1 MDMRLLLPF
10 LEYKLDRVLKMY
22 FKNSS
27 CILLLSLFLL
37 AACNEEKKEFMTP
50 KPDEPVL
57 DVNVD
62 EYSLNGKVLGKT
74 QDVFLSDDIRIVPLD
89 SEFEKMRPQFY
100 EKKANL
106 RIRFSE
112 DVYYSVFYKILI
124 TAAFWGIQPVRYTIG
139 PNSSNVYT
147 FDIREKLRNV
157 EWKDEWA
164 NSCFRVLV
172 ERNELI
178 SVLESDNNDV
188 IPNQELINDSFYR
201 ASKLECTRNYMNLS
215 VLFPTKNADSK
226 YRLVYYVTD
235 SILPKVYD
243 LKDEADLLNLFESV
257 RKDEN
262 LQTKKDND
270 LINIFVRDSV
280 GKVMTLDKVEPLI
293 KNLTR
298 LGYQFNFAYL
308 SF

>member
-1 MDMRLLLPF
+1 MYFRLLVNL
-10 LEYKLDRVLKMY
+10 
-22 FKNSS
+22 S
-27 CILLLSLFLL
+27 LSLFLL

-50 KPDEPVL
+50 KSDEPVL
-57 DVNVD
+57 DVNID
-62 EYSLNGKVLGKT
+62 EYSLNGNVLGKT

-100 EKKANL
+100 EKNVNL

-112 DVYYSVFYKILI
+112 DVYYSVFYKILM

-139 PNSSNVYT
+139 PNSSKVYT
-147 FDIREKLRNV
+147 FDIREKLRNL

-164 NSCFRVLV
+164 NSCFGILV
-172 ERNELI
+172 ERSELI

-188 IPNQELINDSFYR
+188 FPNQELINDSFYR
-201 ASKLECTRNYMNLS
+201 SSKLECTHNYMNLS
-215 VLFPTKNADSK
+215 VLFPVKHSDSK
-226 YRLVYYVTD
+226 YRVAFYETD

-243 LKDEADLLNLFESV
+243 LKGEADLLNLLESV

-262 LQTKKDND
+262 LQTKKDKD

-280 GKVMTLDKVEPLI
+280 GEVMTLDKVEPLI
-293 KNLTR
+293 KSAAKVDYR
-298 LGYQFNFAYL
+298 MNFSHIVDGGLLDAQ